1 MPNRHTVAHGLIGRV
16 AQMPPFFCCLF
27 VPLMYAY
34 HRRATNSD
42 KRATLLLLNG
52 VYVAN
57 KAHSTPKVVTSQ
69 L

>member
-1 MPNRHTVAHGLIGRV
+1 
-16 AQMPPFFCCLF
+16 
-27 VPLMYAY
+27 MYAY